1 MTLEVTISI
10 IDGGSPDALIPIF
23 VVEIETKT
31 PGIGEVTVSGW
42 WTESFGSLDALNAFL
57 TGFRCATTLFGQ
69 MQITLPAGGISA
81 HVLGWSRPRVLWP
94 DDLDGG

>member
-1 MTLEVTISI
+1 V
-10 IDGGSPDALIPIF
+10 SPDALIPIF

-57 TGFRCATTLFGQ
+57 TGFRCATIRCSDRCTDNGCRLVV
-69 MQITLPAGGISA
+69 SA
-81 HVLGWSRPRVLWP
+81 HTY
-94 DDLDGG
+94 